1 LDGLDPDEFDSGA
14 IGMDTTLTKPMTFE
28 EFLAWDDGSGRDYEL
43 RDGFP
48 MPIVDPNAKHED
60 VADEL
65 CEMLSSHCKD
75 LSLPYVPKRQK
86 QVMTGNNPVTGREE
100 SRRAD
105 IVVFD
110 KGEWERMRQLSGSA
124 AAYVPPPLVIEVVST
139 NWRDDYE
146 HKLNE
151 YEALQVS
158 EYWVVDFAGLGGLRY
173 IGSPKQPTLT
183 IYCLTEGEY
192 QPQQFRGDD
201 RVESPTFRN
210 LTLTANQIFAAGR

>member
-1 LDGLDPDEFDSGA
+1 MYVPA
-14 IGMDTTLTKPMTFE
+14 IQHPLTFA
-28 EFLAWDDGSGRDYEL
+28 EFLAWDDGSGRDFEL

-65 CEMLSSHCKD
+65 CELLSRHCKE
-75 LSLPYVPKRQK
+75 LKLPYVPKRQK
-86 QVMTGNNPVTGREE
+86 QVMTGKNLVSGREE

-105 IVVFD
+105 IVVFARD
-110 KGEWERMRQLSGSA
+110 EWERMRQNSNSA

-146 HKLNE
+146 YKLNE
-151 YEALQVS
+151 YEALGIS
-158 EYWVVDFAGLGGLRY
+158 EYWVVDYAGLGGIRY
-173 IGSPKQPTLT
+173 IGRPKQPTLT
-183 IYCLTEGEY
+183 IYQLMDAEY

-201 RVESPTFRN
+201 RLQSSILPDLN
-210 LTLTANQIFAAGR
+210 LTVDRVFLAGV